1 MAYQKTEFFFPSTT
15 GLAEIH
21 AAKYIPV
28 GKEVVAVLQIAHG
41 MAEHLERYEAFIEAL
56 SNEGIAVYIHDHLGH
71 GKSVKSENEKG
82 YFGEQSYKGLVADC
96 ARLTEIAKDEY
107 PSIPY
112 IIFGHSMGSFIA
124 RAYCVEHH
132 GNIDGAIFCGTGG
145 ANPAASMGI
154 AITKMIQKSKGDH
167 YRSQFVNNLAFGS
180 YNKRFE
186 GRTDFDWLTKDPE
199 QVDKYIQDPD
209 CGFLFTVNGFIALF
223 SVLKYVNSKE
233 WYQCIPGNL
242 PICLVAGEDD
252 PVGNYGI
259 GVSDVY
265 NRLLDTEHTDVDIK
279 LYPDARHEILNE
291 SDTFD
296 KVVADVVSFI
306 KRVSE

>member
-1 MAYQKTEFFFPSTT
+1 MAYQKSEFFFPSTT

-28 GKEVVAVLQIAHG
+28 EKEVVAVLQIAHG

-56 SNEGIAVYIHDHLGH
+56 SDEGIAVYINDHLGH
-71 GKSVKSENEKG
+71 GKSVKSEDEKG
-82 YFGEQSYKGLVADC
+82 YFGEQGYKGLVADC
-96 ARLTEIAKDEY
+96 ARLTEIAKEDY

-112 IIFGHSMGSFIA
+112 FIFGHSMGSFVA

-132 GNIDGAIFCGTGG
+132 GAIDGAIICGTGG
-145 ANPAASMGI
+145 ANPAAAMGI
-154 AITKMIQKSKGDH
+154 AIAKMIQKSKGDH
-167 YRSQFVNNLAFGS
+167 YHSTFINNLAFGS

-186 GRTDFDWLTKDPE
+186 GRTDFDWLTKDNE
-199 QVDKYIQDPD
+199 QVDKYIADPD

-223 SVLKYVNSKE
+223 SVLKYVNSKD
-233 WYQCIPGNL
+233 WYQGVPDNL
-242 PICLVAGEDD
+242 PIYLIAGEDD

-265 NRLLDTEHTDVDIK
+265 NRLLDTGHMDVSIS

-296 KVVADVVSFI
+296 KVVTDVVAFI
-306 KRVSE
+306 KSVS